1 MKEARVQ
8 VKVPLVP
15 RPGMQVPEENA
26 VSVSGMEKD
35 KLPPLRL
42 KTVPLPDA
50 RPSSSE
56 GTTAKLELGSVDE
69 LERQTTQRTHVP
81 VIELDQFRRVKRRRM
96 RTFGRRGRWGHN
108 STRWQLTV
116 AVSALLAMALLIP
129 VILVWPRTSE
139 PAKSIPAP
147 ADASSTRTP
156 APTSAVPVTYP
167 EPDVRVYLAATGITM
182 NLPLEDYVTGVVAAE
197 MPAEFRLEALKAQ
210 AIAARTFI
218 VRRLAANDTS
228 GVPAGA
234 ADVTDT
240 VSHQVFIPPDQ
251 VKAEWTRLGKTREWE
266 KLQQAVRE
274 SRDVVMTYQGK
285 AITASFFSTSNGY
298 TENAEDVW
306 GNAVPYLQSVNS
318 PWDKSLAPGFKQT
331 ITMKRSEILQKLNL
345 DAIPVT
351 TQKSGSWMEVL
362 STTKGHRIKEM
373 QIAGETFSGPEV
385 RKLLGLRS
393 SQFSWKTAGDEV
405 HITTYGYGHG
415 VGMSQ
420 WGANGMAQE
429 GHTATQILKHYYTGI
444 SFGQASKILASK

>member
-15 RPGMQVPEENA
+15 RPLKKEPEETA
-26 VSVSGMEKD
+26 GSVVDKD
-35 KLPPLRL
+35 KHAPMNIR
-42 KTVPLPDA
+42 TVPSQPTMP
-50 RPSSSE
+50 RPKVPVPADE
-56 GTTAKLELGSVDE
+56 PNLEATGP
-69 LERQTTQRTHVP
+69 THVP
-81 VIELDQFRRVKRRRM
+81 VIELNQFRRVKRRHMRM
-96 RTFGRRGRWGHN
+96 FGRGPRWGRN
-108 STRWQLTV
+108 ATRWQPAA
-116 AVSALLAMALLIP
+116 AVSAMLALALFIP
-129 VILVWPRTSE
+129 AILVWPRTSD
-139 PAKSIPAP
+139 PVKPIPVSSGTGSVTAPAP
-147 ADASSTRTP
+147 SP
-156 APTSAVPVTYP
+156 AVPVTYP
-167 EPDVRVYLAATGITM
+167 EPNVRVHLSATGTTM
-182 NLPLEDYVTGVVAAE
+182 TLPLEEYVVGVVAAE

-228 GVPAGA
+228 GVPSGT

-251 VKAEWTRLGKTREWE
+251 VKAEWIRLGKVKEWE

-274 SRDVVMTYQGK
+274 SRDAVMTYQGK

-306 GNAVPYLQSVNS
+306 GNPVPYLQSVDS
-318 PWDKSLAPGFKQT
+318 PWDKSLAPGYKQT
-331 ITMKRSEILQKLNL
+331 ITMKRSEIFQKLNV
-345 DAIPVT
+345 DSVPVT
-351 TQKSGSWMEVL
+351 TQNGGSWMEVL

-373 QIAGETFSGPEV
+373 QIAGEMFSGPDV

-393 SQFSWKTAGDEV
+393 SQFSWKTIGDQVE
-405 HITTYGYGHG
+405 ITTYGYGHG

-444 SFGQASKILASK
+444 SFGQASKMLASK

>member
-15 RPGMQVPEENA
+15 RPGMQEPEGNT
-26 VSVSGMEKD
+26 VSGVEKD
-35 KLPPLRL
+35 KPAPSNLR
-42 KTVPLPDA
+42 TVPSQPA
-50 RPSSSE
+50 RLSNPGRVS
-56 GTTAKLELGSVDE
+56 TDE
-69 LERQTTQRTHVP
+69 LNRKTTEHIHIP

-96 RTFGRRGRWGHN
+96 RTFGRKPRWGRN
-108 STRWQLTV
+108 TTRWQPAA

-129 VILVWPRTSE
+129 VILVWPRTNES
-139 PAKSIPAP
+139 PKPIPAP
-147 ADASSTRTP
+147 TDSSSTRTP
-156 APTSAVPVTYP
+156 APAPAVPVTYP
-167 EPDVRVYLAATGITM
+167 EPKVRVYLSATGTTM

-218 VRRLAANDTS
+218 VRRLAASDTS
-228 GVPAGA
+228 GVPSGT

-251 VKAEWTRLGKTREWE
+251 VKADWTRLGKAKEWE

-274 SRDVVMTYQGK
+274 SRDTVMTYQGK

-306 GNAVPYLQSVNS
+306 GNAVPYLQSVDS
-318 PWDKSLAPGFKQT
+318 PWDKNLAPGFKQT
-331 ITMKRSEILQKLNL
+331 VTMKRNEILQKLNL

-393 SQFSWKTAGDEV
+393 SQFSWKTTGDEIQ
-405 HITTYGYGHG
+405 ITTYGYGHG

-444 SFGQASKILASK
+444 SFGQASKMLALK

>member
-15 RPGMQVPEENA
+15 RPLVKEPEE
-26 VSVSGMEKD
+26 VTGFGVEKD
-35 KLPPLRL
+35 KLSSTNIR
-42 KTVPLPDA
+42 TVPDEPIRTSPGRPGSNQESAQSTAA
-50 RPSSSE
+50 RI
-56 GTTAKLELGSVDE
+56 
-69 LERQTTQRTHVP
+69 HIP

-96 RTFGRRGRWGHN
+96 RTFGRGRRWGKK
-108 STRWQLTV
+108 STRWQPAA
-116 AVSALLAMALLIP
+116 AVSSVLALALLIP
-129 VILVWPRTSE
+129 AILVWPRTDD
-139 PAKSIPAP
+139 PVKPIPVP
-147 ADASSTRTP
+147 PGTGSVTTP
-156 APTSAVPVTYP
+156 APSPAVPVTYP
-167 EPDVRVYLAATGITM
+167 EPQVRVYLSASGTTM

-228 GVPAGA
+228 GIPSGE

-240 VSHQVFIPPDQ
+240 VSHQVFIPPEQ
-251 VKAEWTRLGKTREWE
+251 VKADWTRLGKAKEWE

-274 SRDVVMTYQGK
+274 SKDAVMTYQGK

-306 GNAVPYLQSVNS
+306 GNAVPYLKSVDS
-318 PWDKSLAPGFKQT
+318 PWDKSLAPGFKET
-331 ITMKRSEILQKLNL
+331 ITLKRSEILQKLNL
-345 DAIPVT
+345 GANAIPVSA
-351 TQKSGSWMEVL
+351 QQSGGWMEVL
-362 STTKGHRIKEM
+362 STTQGHRIKEM
-373 QIAGETFSGPEV
+373 QIAGKTFSGPEV

-393 SQFSWKTAGDEV
+393 SQFSWKTDGDEV
-405 HITTYGYGHG
+405 QITTYGYGHG

-444 SFGQASKILASK
+444 SFGQASKMLASK

>member
-15 RPGMQVPEENA
+15 RPGMQEPEGNT
-26 VSVSGMEKD
+26 VSGVEKD
-35 KLPPLRL
+35 KPAPLNLR
-42 KTVPLPDA
+42 TVPSNPA
-50 RPSSSE
+50 RLSNPERVS
-56 GTTAKLELGSVDE
+56 TDE
-69 LERQTTQRTHVP
+69 LNRQTTEHIHIP

-96 RTFGRRGRWGHN
+96 RTFGRKPRWGRN
-108 STRWQLTV
+108 TKRWQPAA

-129 VILVWPRTSE
+129 VILVWPRSSE
-139 PAKSIPAP
+139 SPKPIPAP
-147 ADASSTRTP
+147 TDSSSVRTP
-156 APTSAVPVTYP
+156 APAPAVPVTYP
-167 EPDVRVYLAATGITM
+167 EPKVRVYLSATGTTM

-218 VRRLAANDTS
+218 VRRLAASDTS
-228 GVPAGA
+228 GVPSGT

-251 VKAEWTRLGKTREWE
+251 VKADWTRLGKAKEWE

-274 SRDVVMTYQGK
+274 SRDTVMTYQGK

-306 GNAVPYLQSVNS
+306 GNAVPYLKSVDS
-318 PWDKSLAPGFKQT
+318 PWDKNLAPGFKQT
-331 ITMKRSEILQKLNL
+331 VTMKRNEVLQKLKL

-351 TQKSGSWMEVL
+351 AQKSGSWMEVL

-373 QIAGETFSGPEV
+373 QIAGERFSGPEV

-393 SQFSWKTAGDEV
+393 SQFSWKTTGDEV
-405 HITTYGYGHG
+405 QITTFGYGHG

-444 SFGQASKILASK
+444 SFGQASKMLALK

>member
-15 RPGMQVPEENA
+15 RPGMQEPEGNT
-26 VSVSGMEKD
+26 VSGVEKD
-35 KLPPLRL
+35 KPAPSNLR
-42 KTVPLPDA
+42 TVPSQPA
-50 RPSSSE
+50 RLSNPGRVS
-56 GTTAKLELGSVDE
+56 TDE
-69 LERQTTQRTHVP
+69 LNRKTTEHIHIP

-96 RTFGRRGRWGHN
+96 RTFGRKPRWGRN
-108 STRWQLTV
+108 STRWQPAA

-139 PAKSIPAP
+139 SPKPIPAP
-147 ADASSTRTP
+147 TDSSSTRTP
-156 APTSAVPVTYP
+156 APAPAVPVTYP
-167 EPDVRVYLAATGITM
+167 EPKVRVYLSATGTTM
-182 NLPLEDYVTGVVAAE
+182 NLLLEDYVTGVVAAE

-218 VRRLAANDTS
+218 VRRLAARDTS
-228 GVPAGA
+228 GVPSGA

-251 VKAEWTRLGKTREWE
+251 VKADWTRLGKAKEWE

-274 SRDVVMTYQGK
+274 SRDTVMTYQGK

-306 GNAVPYLQSVNS
+306 GNAVPYLQSVDS
-318 PWDKSLAPGFKQT
+318 PWDKNLAPGFKQT
-331 ITMKRSEILQKLNL
+331 VTMKRNDILQKLNL

-351 TQKSGSWMEVL
+351 AQKGGSWMEVL

-393 SQFSWKTAGDEV
+393 SQFSWKTTGDEIQ
-405 HITTYGYGHG
+405 ITTYGYGHG

-444 SFGQASKILASK
+444 SFGQASKMLASK

>member
-15 RPGMQVPEENA
+15 RPGMQEPEGNT
-26 VSVSGMEKD
+26 VSGVEKD
-35 KLPPLRL
+35 KPVPLNLR
-42 KTVPLPDA
+42 TVPSQPA
-50 RPSSSE
+50 RLTNPGRVS
-56 GTTAKLELGSVDE
+56 TDE
-69 LERQTTQRTHVP
+69 LNRQTTEHIHIP

-96 RTFGRRGRWGHN
+96 RTFGRKPRWGRN
-108 STRWQLTV
+108 PTRWQPAA

-129 VILVWPRTSE
+129 VILVWPRTNES
-139 PAKSIPAP
+139 PKPIPAP
-147 ADASSTRTP
+147 TDASSTRTP
-156 APTSAVPVTYP
+156 APAPAVPVTYP
-167 EPDVRVYLAATGITM
+167 EPKVRVYLSATGTTM
-182 NLPLEDYVTGVVAAE
+182 NLQLEDYVTGVVAAE

-218 VRRLAANDTS
+218 VRRLAASDTS
-228 GVPAGA
+228 GVPSGT

-251 VKAEWTRLGKTREWE
+251 VKADWTRLGKAKEWE

-274 SRDVVMTYQGK
+274 SRDTVMTYQGK

-306 GNAVPYLQSVNS
+306 GNAVPYLQSVDS
-318 PWDKSLAPGFKQT
+318 PWDKNLAPGFKQT
-331 ITMKRSEILQKLNL
+331 VTMKRNEILQKLNL

-351 TQKSGSWMEVL
+351 AQKGGSWMEVL

-393 SQFSWKTAGDEV
+393 SQFSWKSTGDEV
-405 HITTYGYGHG
+405 QITTYGYGHG

-444 SFGQASKILASK
+444 SFGQASKMLVSK

>member
-15 RPGMQVPEENA
+15 RPLVKEPEE
-26 VSVSGMEKD
+26 VTGFGVEKD
-35 KLPPLRL
+35 KLSSTNIR
-42 KTVPLPDA
+42 TVPDEPITTSPGRPGSNQESAQSTAA
-50 RPSSSE
+50 RI
-56 GTTAKLELGSVDE
+56 
-69 LERQTTQRTHVP
+69 HIP

-96 RTFGRRGRWGHN
+96 RTFGRGRRWGKK
-108 STRWQLTV
+108 STRWQPAA
-116 AVSALLAMALLIP
+116 AVSSVLALALLIP
-129 VILVWPRTSE
+129 AILVWPRTDD
-139 PAKSIPAP
+139 PVKPIPVPPGTGSI
-147 ADASSTRTP
+147 TTP
-156 APTSAVPVTYP
+156 APSPAVPVTYP
-167 EPDVRVYLAATGITM
+167 EPQVRVYLSATGTTM

-228 GVPAGA
+228 GIPSGE

-240 VSHQVFIPPDQ
+240 VSHQVFIPPEQ
-251 VKAEWTRLGKTREWE
+251 VKADWTRLGKAKEWE

-274 SRDVVMTYQGK
+274 SKDAVMTYQGK

-306 GNAVPYLQSVNS
+306 GNVVPYLKSVDS
-318 PWDKSLAPGFKQT
+318 PWDKSLAPGFKET
-331 ITMKRSEILQKLNL
+331 ITLKRSEILRKLNL
-345 DAIPVT
+345 GANAIPVSA
-351 TQKSGSWMEVL
+351 QQSGGWMEVL
-362 STTKGHRIKEM
+362 STTQGHRIKEM
-373 QIAGETFSGPEV
+373 QIAGKTFSGPEV

-393 SQFSWKTAGDEV
+393 SQFSWKTDGDEV
-405 HITTYGYGHG
+405 QITTYGYGHG

-444 SFGQASKILASK
+444 SFGQASKMLASK

>member
-15 RPGMQVPEENA
+15 RPGMQEPEENT
-26 VSVSGMEKD
+26 VSGVEKD
-35 KLPPLRL
+35 KLAPLNLR
-42 KTVPLPDA
+42 TVPSQPA
-50 RPSSSE
+50 KCSSPGRVS
-56 GTTAKLELGSVDE
+56 TDE
-69 LERQTTQRTHVP
+69 HNRQAAEHIHVP
-81 VIELDQFRRVKRRRM
+81 VIQLDQFRRVKRRRM
-96 RTFGRRGRWGHN
+96 RTFGRKRLWGRN
-108 STRWQLTV
+108 PTRWQPAA

-139 PAKSIPAP
+139 SPKPIPAP
-147 ADASSTRTP
+147 TDASSTTNP
-156 APTSAVPVTYP
+156 APAPAVPVTYP
-167 EPDVRVYLAATGITM
+167 EPKVRVYLSATGTTM

-218 VRRLAANDTS
+218 VRRLAASDTS
-228 GVPAGA
+228 GVPSGK

-240 VSHQVFIPPDQ
+240 VSHQVFNPPDQ
-251 VKAEWTRLGKTREWE
+251 LKADWIRLGKAQEWE

-274 SRDVVMTYQGK
+274 SRDTVMTYQGK

-306 GNAVPYLQSVNS
+306 GNAVPYLQSVDS
-318 PWDKSLAPGFKQT
+318 PWDKNLAPGFKQT
-331 ITMKRSEILQKLNL
+331 VTMKRNEILQKLNL

-351 TQKSGSWMEVL
+351 AQKSGSWMEVL

-405 HITTYGYGHG
+405 QITTYGYGHG

-429 GHTATQILKHYYTGI
+429 GHTATQIL
-444 SFGQASKILASK
+444 

>member
-15 RPGMQVPEENA
+15 RPGMQEPEENT
-26 VSVSGMEKD
+26 VSGVAQD
-35 KLPPLRL
+35 KLASANLRNI
-42 KTVPLPDA
+42 
-50 RPSSSE
+50 SSQP
-56 GTTAKLELGSVDE
+56 AKISSPRRVSTDE
-69 LERQTTQRTHVP
+69 LNRQAVEHIHIP

-96 RTFGRRGRWGHN
+96 RTFGRKPRWGRN
-108 STRWQLTV
+108 TTRWQPAA

-129 VILVWPRTSE
+129 VILVWPRASE
-139 PAKSIPAP
+139 SPKPIPAP
-147 ADASSTRTP
+147 TDASSTRTP
-156 APTSAVPVTYP
+156 APAPAVPVTYP
-167 EPDVRVYLAATGITM
+167 EPQVRVYLSATGTTM

-218 VRRLAANDTS
+218 VRRLAASDTS
-228 GVPAGA
+228 GVPSGA

-251 VKAEWTRLGKTREWE
+251 VKADWTRLGKAQEWE

-274 SRDVVMTYQGK
+274 SRDTVMTYQGK

-306 GNAVPYLQSVNS
+306 GNAVPYLQSVDS
-318 PWDKSLAPGFKQT
+318 PWDKNLAPGFKQT
-331 ITMKRSEILQKLNL
+331 VTMKRNEILQKLNL

-351 TQKSGSWMEVL
+351 AQKSGSWMEVL

-405 HITTYGYGHG
+405 QITTYGYGHG

-444 SFGQASKILASK
+444 SFGQASKMLASK

>member
-15 RPGMQVPEENA
+15 RPGMQEPEKNT
-26 VSVSGMEKD
+26 VSGVERD
-35 KLPPLRL
+35 KPAPLNLR
-42 KTVPLPDA
+42 TVPSQPA
-50 RPSSSE
+50 RLSNPGRMS
-56 GTTAKLELGSVDE
+56 TDE
-69 LERQTTQRTHVP
+69 LNRQATEHIHIP
-81 VIELDQFRRVKRRRM
+81 VIELDQFLRVKRRRM
-96 RTFGRRGRWGHN
+96 RTFGRKPRWGRN
-108 STRWQLTV
+108 AKRWQPAA

-129 VILVWPRTSE
+129 VILVWPRTTES
-139 PAKSIPAP
+139 PKPIPAP
-147 ADASSTRTP
+147 TDASSTRTP
-156 APTSAVPVTYP
+156 APVPAAPVTYP
-167 EPDVRVYLAATGITM
+167 EPQVRVYLSATGTTM

-197 MPAEFRLEALKAQ
+197 MPAEFRVEALKAQ

-218 VRRLAANDTS
+218 VRRLAASDTS
-228 GVPAGA
+228 GVPSGV

-251 VKAEWTRLGKTREWE
+251 VKADWTRLGKAKEWE

-274 SRDVVMTYQGK
+274 SRDTVMTYQGK

-306 GNAVPYLQSVNS
+306 GNAVPYLQSVDS
-318 PWDKSLAPGFKQT
+318 PWDKTLAPGYKQT
-331 ITMKRSEILQKLNL
+331 VTMKRNEILQKLNL

-393 SQFSWKTAGDEV
+393 SQFSWKTTGDEV
-405 HITTYGYGHG
+405 QITTYGYGHG

-444 SFGQASKILASK
+444 SFGQASKMLASK

>member
-15 RPGMQVPEENA
+15 RPGMQEPEGNI
-26 VSVSGMEKD
+26 VTGVEKD
-35 KLPPLRL
+35 KLAPVNLRA
-42 KTVPLPDA
+42 VPSQPA
-50 RPSSSE
+50 KCSSPEQMS
-56 GTTAKLELGSVDE
+56 TDKLD
-69 LERQTTQRTHVP
+69 RQTAEHIHIP

-96 RTFGRRGRWGHN
+96 RTFGRKRRWGRN
-108 STRWQLTV
+108 PTRWQPAV

-129 VILVWPRTSE
+129 VILVWPRESE
-139 PAKSIPAP
+139 SVKPTPVRADANSTRPPAP
-147 ADASSTRTP
+147 AP
-156 APTSAVPVTYP
+156 AVPVTYP
-167 EPDVRVYLAATGITM
+167 EPQVRVYLSATGTTM

-218 VRRLAANDTS
+218 VRRLAASDTS
-228 GVPAGA
+228 GVPSGT

-251 VKAEWTRLGKTREWE
+251 VKSEWTRLGKAKEWE

-274 SRDVVMTYQGK
+274 SRDAVMTYQGK

-306 GNAVPYLQSVNS
+306 GNAVPYLQSVDS
-318 PWDKSLAPGFKQT
+318 PWDKNLAPGFEQT
-331 ITMKRSEILQKLNL
+331 VTMKRNEILQKLNL

-351 TQKSGSWMEVL
+351 AQKDGSWMEVL

-373 QIAGETFSGPEV
+373 QIAGETFNGPEV

-393 SQFSWKTAGDEV
+393 SQFSWKAVGDEV
-405 HITTYGYGHG
+405 QITTYGYGHG

-444 SFGQASKILASK
+444 SFGQASKMLASK

>member
-15 RPGMQVPEENA
+15 RPGMQAPEENA
-26 VSVSGMEKD
+26 VTGVERD
-35 KLPPLRL
+35 KPAPLNLR
-42 KTVPLPDA
+42 TVPSQPA
-50 RPSSSE
+50 RLSNPGRVS
-56 GTTAKLELGSVDE
+56 TDE
-69 LERQTTQRTHVP
+69 LNRQATEHIHIP

-96 RTFGRRGRWGHN
+96 RTFGRKPRWGRN
-108 STRWQLTV
+108 TTRWQPAA

-139 PAKSIPAP
+139 SPKPIPAP
-147 ADASSTRTP
+147 TDASSTKKP
-156 APTSAVPVTYP
+156 APVPAVPVTYP
-167 EPDVRVYLAATGITM
+167 EPQVRVYLSATGTTM

-218 VRRLAANDTS
+218 VRRLAASDTS
-228 GVPAGA
+228 GVPSGAG
-234 ADVTDT
+234 DVTDT

-251 VKAEWTRLGKTREWE
+251 VKADWTRLGKAKEWE

-274 SRDVVMTYQGK
+274 SRDTVMTYQGK

-306 GNAVPYLQSVNS
+306 GNAVPYLQSVDS
-318 PWDKSLAPGFKQT
+318 PWDKNLAPGYKQT
-331 ITMKRSEILQKLNL
+331 VTMKRNEILQKLNL

-393 SQFSWKTAGDEV
+393 SQFSWKTTGDEV
-405 HITTYGYGHG
+405 QITTYGYGHG

-444 SFGQASKILASK
+444 SFGQASKMLASK

>member
-15 RPGMQVPEENA
+15 RPGMQEPEENA
-26 VSVSGMEKD
+26 VAGVEQD
-35 KLPPLRL
+35 KLASANLRNI
-42 KTVPLPDA
+42 
-50 RPSSSE
+50 SSQP
-56 GTTAKLELGSVDE
+56 AKISSPRRVSTDE
-69 LERQTTQRTHVP
+69 LNRQATEHSHIP
-81 VIELDQFRRVKRRRM
+81 VIELDHFRRVKRRRM
-96 RTFGRRGRWGHN
+96 RTFGRKPRWGRN
-108 STRWQLTV
+108 TTRWQPAA

-129 VILVWPRTSE
+129 VILVWPRASE
-139 PAKSIPAP
+139 SPKPIPAP
-147 ADASSTRTP
+147 TDASSTRTP
-156 APTSAVPVTYP
+156 APAPAVPVTYP
-167 EPDVRVYLAATGITM
+167 EPKVRVYLSATGTTM

-218 VRRLAANDTS
+218 VRRLAASDTS
-228 GVPAGA
+228 GVPSGA

-251 VKAEWTRLGKTREWE
+251 VKADWTRLGKAQEWE

-274 SRDVVMTYQGK
+274 SRDTVITYQGK

-306 GNAVPYLQSVNS
+306 GNVVPYLQSVDS
-318 PWDKSLAPGFKQT
+318 PWDKNLAPGFKQT
-331 ITMKRSEILQKLNL
+331 VTMKRNEILEKLNL
-345 DAIPVT
+345 NAIPVT
-351 TQKSGSWMEVL
+351 TQKSESWMEVL

-393 SQFSWKTAGDEV
+393 SQFSWKTEGDEV
-405 HITTYGYGHG
+405 QITTYGYGHG

-444 SFGQASKILASK
+444 SFGQASKMLASK

>member
-15 RPGMQVPEENA
+15 RPGMQEPEGNI
-26 VSVSGMEKD
+26 VTGVEKD
-35 KLPPLRL
+35 KFAPVNLRA
-42 KTVPLPDA
+42 VPSHPGKC
-50 RPSSSE
+50 SSPEQMS
-56 GTTAKLELGSVDE
+56 TDKLD
-69 LERQTTQRTHVP
+69 RQAAEHIHIP

-96 RTFGRRGRWGHN
+96 RTFGRKRRWGRN
-108 STRWQLTV
+108 PTRWQPAA

-129 VILVWPRTSE
+129 VILVWPRESE
-139 PAKSIPAP
+139 SVKPTPVRADTNSTPSPAP
-147 ADASSTRTP
+147 AP
-156 APTSAVPVTYP
+156 AVPVTYP
-167 EPDVRVYLAATGITM
+167 EPQVRVYLSATGTTM

-218 VRRLAANDTS
+218 VRRLAASDTS
-228 GVPAGA
+228 GVPSGT

-251 VKAEWTRLGKTREWE
+251 VKSEWTRLGKAKEWE

-274 SRDVVMTYQGK
+274 SRDAVMTYQGK

-306 GNAVPYLQSVNS
+306 GNAVPYLQSVDS
-318 PWDKSLAPGFKQT
+318 PWDKNLAPGFEQT
-331 ITMKRSEILQKLNL
+331 VTMKRNEILQKLNL

-351 TQKSGSWMEVL
+351 AQKDGSWMEVL

-373 QIAGETFSGPEV
+373 QIAGETFNGPEV

-393 SQFSWKTAGDEV
+393 SQFSWKAVGDEV
-405 HITTYGYGHG
+405 QITTYGYGHG

-444 SFGQASKILASK
+444 SFGQASKMLASK

>member
-15 RPGMQVPEENA
+15 RPLVKEPEEVA
-26 VSVSGMEKD
+26 GFGVEKD
-35 KLPPLRL
+35 KLASTNIR
-42 KTVPLPDA
+42 TVPDEPITTSSRGATSKQESAQNTAA
-50 RPSSSE
+50 RI
-56 GTTAKLELGSVDE
+56 
-69 LERQTTQRTHVP
+69 HIP

-96 RTFGRRGRWGHN
+96 RTFGRGRRWGKN
-108 STRWQLTV
+108 NARWQPAA
-116 AVSALLAMALLIP
+116 AVSAVLALALLIP
-129 VILVWPRTSE
+129 AILVWPRTDD
-139 PAKSIPAP
+139 PVKPIPVP
-147 ADASSTRTP
+147 PGTGSVTTP
-156 APTSAVPVTYP
+156 APSPAVPVTYP
-167 EPDVRVYLAATGITM
+167 EPQVRVYLSATGTTM

-228 GVPAGA
+228 GVPSGE

-240 VSHQVFIPPDQ
+240 VSHQVFIPPEK
-251 VKAEWTRLGKTREWE
+251 VKADWTRLGKAKEWE

-274 SRDVVMTYQGK
+274 SKDSVMTYQGK

-306 GNAVPYLQSVNS
+306 GNPVPYLQSVAS
-318 PWDKSLAPGFKQT
+318 PWDKKLAPGFEET

-345 DAIPVT
+345 GANAIPVSA
-351 TQKSGSWMEVL
+351 QQSGGWMEVL
-362 STTKGHRIKEM
+362 STTQGHRIKEI
-373 QIAGETFSGPEV
+373 QIAGKTFSGPEV

-393 SQFSWKTAGDEV
+393 SQFSWKTDGNEV
-405 HITTYGYGHG
+405 EITTYGYGHG

-444 SFGQASKILASK
+444 SFGQASKMLASK